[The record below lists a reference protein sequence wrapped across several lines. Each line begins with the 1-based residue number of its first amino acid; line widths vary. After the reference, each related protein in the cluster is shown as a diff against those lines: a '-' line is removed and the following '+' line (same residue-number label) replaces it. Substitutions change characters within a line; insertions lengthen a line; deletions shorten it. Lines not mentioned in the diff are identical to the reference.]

1 MEIYC
6 RELKGRTRGIR
17 KTDQLHAED
26 GQEKTGDAKHYR
38 YEEYHEIFELL
49 RKYVDEGVAT
59 S

>member
-38 YEEYHEIFELL
+38 YEEYHETFRAI
-49 RKYVDEGVAT
+49 RAMCG
-59 S
+59 